1 MLAWRFFKSLM
12 WCSFLPT
19 LALKA
24 ISFRIISTVN
34 STVNMTFS
42 TPERCFTC
50 SDWSQ
55 CCGGKVQ
62 TSCCHEEVSRR
73 ENDQDWLLYIAGNPS
88 YSRGESDQAKPR
100 VSHRVWI
107 SREMAAKHYLYFKE
121 TPQLTSSCHS
131 DATIWGQS
139 YLLKKIKFDKEA
151 NSPMP
156 NGGYA
161 GVHHSKHTKRRH
173 ENVTPGLSSIHF
185 LSRLSCSAS
194 RGDDTYSRKEDYAST
209 DHHSQNTVCTFTSL
223 PSGSWTSPACSH
235 IREEHSPSRCSPS
248 HYCEKFKCS
257 SKVCVPW
264 STMWSKRDDI
274 WAM

>member
-1 MLAWRFFKSLM
+1 MTRIGF
-12 WCSFLPT
+12 CT
-19 LALKA
+19 LRGTPA
-24 ISFRIISTVN
+24 IR
-34 STVNMTFS
+34 
-42 TPERCFTC
+42 E
-50 SDWSQ
+50 
-55 CCGGKVQ
+55 GKV
-62 TSCCHEEVSRR
+62 TKPSREYPIKFEFLER
-73 ENDQDWLLYIAGNPS
+73 WQQSTIY
-88 YSRGESDQAKPR
+88 
-100 VSHRVWI
+100 I
-107 SREMAAKHYLYFKE
+107 SRK
-121 TPQLTSSCHS
+121 LTSSCHS

-139 YLLKKIKFDKEA
+139 YLLKKIKFYKEA

-173 ENVTPGLSSIHF
+173 ENVTPGLSFIHF